1 MMEIT
6 LKACRINAKMTQSD
20 FAKAVE
26 VSPATVYNWE
36 AGKTEPTLS
45 QLRKISEVTGI
56 PMDYIAV
63 GGSSFIVNNNS

>member
-1 MMEIT
+1 MEIN
-6 LKACRINAKMTQSD
+6 LKACRVNAKMTQAD

-36 AGKTEPTLS
+36 AGKSEPSLS
-45 QLRKISEVTGI
+45 ELRKISEVSGI

-63 GGSSFIVNNNS
+63 GSSSFVVNGNS